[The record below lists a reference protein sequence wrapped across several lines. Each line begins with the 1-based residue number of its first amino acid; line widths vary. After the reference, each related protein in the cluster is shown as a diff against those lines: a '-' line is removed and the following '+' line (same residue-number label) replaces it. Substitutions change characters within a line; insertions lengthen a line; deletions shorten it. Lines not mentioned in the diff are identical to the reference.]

1 MPDPTN
7 KFNPKRTAQKNLLE
21 SMASQVQDMDGLFKQ
36 TVQVDQTDKIRELE
50 AKIKQLE
57 ESDPTRFQKV
67 FLKQESGLYL
77 LTAIPII
84 I

>member
-1 MPDPTN
+1 
-7 KFNPKRTAQKNLLE
+7 
-21 SMASQVQDMDGLFKQ
+21 MASQAQDMDRFFKQ
-36 TVQVDQTDKIRELE
+36 IGLVDQTDKIRELE

-57 ESDPTRFQKV
+57 ESNPTRFQKV